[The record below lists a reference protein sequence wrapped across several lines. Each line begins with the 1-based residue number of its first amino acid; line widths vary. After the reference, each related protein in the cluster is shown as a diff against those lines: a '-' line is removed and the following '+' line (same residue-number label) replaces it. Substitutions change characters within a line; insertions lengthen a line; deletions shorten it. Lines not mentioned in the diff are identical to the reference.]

1 MKKALRISFIVFLA
15 VLILSANT
23 VFSVAEPE
31 DGAVDM
37 GEVLTVSDEKHAA
50 YANRLTDRVYNSYVS
65 YNAGETVSVHGGTE
79 MGWAFIG
86 WQKKPASVKIT
97 WLDQDKKA
105 MESQDHA
112 PAQLDEYI
120 PAPQAGVYGFTLTFK
135 QEGEVCELSGYTP
148 GRLPEELP
156 RFEAPL
162 EKPAV
167 MVIAGYPGDEIPCFG
182 GMLPALINK
191 GVPVQM
197 VYLNGYNRGRQEECL
212 RTLWAMGMK
221 NAPIFVNT
229 AGKRSLDGAILKSTW
244 ENFGSASKELLS
256 ILQTYTPS
264 VIVTHGKN
272 RPFPL
277 MAESEAAYTVVT
289 GVFDKVKRSAWLKKV
304 YVAADA
310 NVKDTVTF
318 DFSADYG
325 QAADLYLKE
334 YASMRTFHYVPR
346 TEDVFVLYHTSVGKD
361 SGGDMLENIVYTPLT
376 TPTPAPTATPEP
388 TAEPTAEPTEAPTA
402 EPTTAPTEAPTPEP
416 TKAPVAAAAPVV
428 IGTPVP
434 TPMPRLADTGT
445 VLTPILLSLLLAAIL
460 FGGMIVLKKILPKKM
475 PVIVGILVPVFAGLV
490 IFVGM
495 YRAACVNQRQ
505 AAAAEHFD
513 GVIAEEAAAH
523 RTAEP
528 TATPAPTATPTV
540 EPTAEP
546 TAEPTSEPTP
556 EPTAEP
562 TPEPTP
568 EPDPASEWFTD
579 GEELIERDEEAGRWS
594 YRSSTLSI
602 EITRHT
608 DKVNNMEFP
617 YYVADIRMRADEF
630 RTGFGHES
638 RSGMTSA
645 DAMSIAAR
653 YKAVLMVTGDNILN
667 MDREKKGVLIRDGW
681 TYNNAKKADLLV
693 WHPDRLAMELVS
705 KDKITSAQNI
715 AEGGVENVIS
725 FGPILIQDGVK
736 TGKRTLENN
745 WLYKVNPR
753 VGVGMQEPGHFIV
766 VVGGYR
772 SDNPRANLGWTLT
785 EFADVMEELGCR
797 QAYNVDG
804 GVSACMIFMGERL
817 NHGGN
822 KKDWSQLRN
831 LPDGIIFGYSANV
844 PD

>member
-212 RTLWAMGMK
+212 RTLWALGMK

-264 VIVTHGKN
+264 VIVTHGKT

-310 NVKDTVTF
+310 KAKDAVTF
-318 DFSADYG
+318 DFSADYA
-325 QAADLYLKE
+325 QAADLYVNE

-388 TAEPTAEPTEAPTA
+388 TAEPTPEPTEAPTA
-402 EPTTAPTEAPTPEP
+402 EPTVAPTQAPTIAP
-416 TKAPVAAAAPVV
+416 TKAPAAVVAPV
-428 IGTPVP
+428 GTPVP
-434 TPMPRLADTGT
+434 TPMPQLADTGK

-460 FGGMIVLKKILPKKM
+460 FGGMIVLKKVLPRKM

-490 IFVGM
+490 IFMGM
-495 YRAACVNQRQ
+495 YRAASLNRLQ
-505 AAAAEHFD
+505 AAAAERFD
-513 GVIAEEAAAH
+513 AMIAEEAA
-523 RTAEP
+523 RTAAP
-528 TATPAPTATPTV
+528 TDTPA
-540 EPTAEP
+540 
-546 TAEPTSEPTP
+546 PTP
-556 EPTAEP
+556 EPTEEP
-562 TPEPTP
+562 TPEATAT
-568 EPDPASEWFTD
+568 PDPASAWFTD
-579 GEELIERDEEAGRWS
+579 GEEIVTKDPDAGKWT
-594 YRSSTLSI
+594 YQSSTLFM
-602 EITRHT
+602 EITQHT
-608 DKVNNMEFP
+608 GKASNMEFP

-681 TYNNAKKADLLV
+681 TYNNAKKADILV
-693 WHPDRLAMELVS
+693 WHPDRLAMELVP